1 MSTNKIIAI
10 LATILTGGYLLPFSV
25 ALWRGHPATTNIFLV
40 NFLLG
45 WTLIG
50 WIVALIWSLK

>member
-1 MSTNKIIAI
+1 MTTNKIIAI
-10 LATILTGGYLLPFSV
+10 FATLLTGGYLLPFSV
-25 ALWRGHPATTNIFLV
+25 ALWRNHPETMKIFLL
-40 NFLLG
+40 NALLG

>member
-1 MSTNKIIAI
+1 MTTNKIIAI
-10 LATILTGGYLLPFSV
+10 IAVILTGGYLLPFGV
-25 ALWRGHPATTNIFLV
+25 ALWRSHPATTNIFLL

-50 WIVALIWSLK
+50 WIVALVWSLK